1 MTMLDIALSYL
12 DKNLSVMPIW
22 SPFMVERRPSPK
34 YHQELKDKLVRNM
47 ELENPLPEEE
57 VERKHLTDQCKRP
70 ILYSWDEYKKRR
82 PTREEVTSWFTE
94 YPDANIA
101 IITGEVSGVIVM
113 DLDSSDAEKYANE
126 KGGFDGT
133 PRVVTG
139 RGSQVYLKRPEF
151 PVHNSSNRELKIDIR
166 GDGGYVVAPPSI
178 HGSGRQYRWMEDC
191 SILDVDP
198 EECPDWVIDFIK
210 HPPKKDVK
218 ETKPVAAVEANTNEP
233 VHKVEGNKFV
243 DILRNGTSTGD
254 RNQTA
259 ASLVGHLMKTV
270 KDANEVW
277 EIVSL
282 WNMKNS
288 PPLDQKELKKIFES
302 VRSLD
307 AKGKL
312 EIDSLLDNAN
322 KAAADYK
329 ERYVRI
335 PFGGQNLQNLECRM
349 NGGLAG
355 GRLYIIGG
363 IPSSGKTVL
372 TNNIADN
379 ICRNGFPVLFFSY
392 DDGRVELR
400 YRTLS
405 RFTGHS
411 IELFNVR
418 SLPDIKSFYSNTDIA
433 KIIKHKY
440 VVEQQITIEKW
451 EETIEAIHKKHG
463 AAPVIIIDYLR
474 KLKTD
479 SKSNDERLR
488 IDDML
493 SKLTGLAKKHNTPIV
508 AISELARDSYKSGQ
522 RLSIAS
528 FKETGMIEY
537 EASWLGILAAVEKD
551 ETGGYK
557 IKDNWETL
565 IEQDGKID
573 LIVYK
578 AKRGTGFTGNIHL
591 KLDKDKMTVSDRP
604 ENSKKKK
611 ESQFD

>member
-1 MTMLDIALSYL
+1 MFATRPASSERSDPVTFAPVARTMEARGS
-12 DKNLSVMPIW
+12 M
-22 SPFMVERRPSPK
+22 
-34 YHQELKDKLVRNM
+34 
-47 ELENPLPEEE
+47 PLP
-57 VERKHLTDQCKRP
+57 P
-70 ILYSWDEYKKRR
+70 IPQKK
-82 PTREEVTSWFTE
+82 TF
-94 YPDANIA
+94 
-101 IITGEVSGVIVM
+101 
-113 DLDSSDAEKYANE
+113 DS
-126 KGGFDGT
+126 
-133 PRVVTG
+133 
-139 RGSQVYLKRPEF
+139 
-151 PVHNSSNRELKIDIR
+151 
-166 GDGGYVVAPPSI
+166 
-178 HGSGRQYRWMEDC
+178 
-191 SILDVDP
+191 
-198 EECPDWVIDFIK
+198 
-210 HPPKKDVK
+210 VK
-218 ETKPVAAVEANTNEP
+218 
-233 VHKVEGNKFV
+233 
-243 DILRNGTSTGD
+243 
-254 RNQTA
+254 
-259 ASLVGHLMKTV
+259 
-270 KDANEVW
+270 
-277 EIVSL
+277 
-282 WNMKNS
+282 
-288 PPLDQKELKKIFES
+288 
-302 VRSLD
+302 SLD

-372 TNNIADN
+372 TNNVADN

-418 SLPDIKSFYSNTDIA
+418 SLPDIRSFFSNPD
-433 KIIKHKY
+433 IIKIVNLKY
-440 VVEQQITIEKW
+440 VVEQQIAIEKW
-451 EETIEAIHKKHG
+451 EETIESIIKKHG
-463 AAPVIIIDYLR
+463 TAPVIIIDYLR

-493 SKLTGLAKKHNTPIV
+493 SKLTTLAKKHNTPIV

-578 AKRGTGFTGNIHL
+578 AKRGTGFTGNIPL
-591 KLDKDKMTVSDRP
+591 ILDKDKMTVSDRP
-604 ENSKKKK
+604 ENPKKKKK
-611 ESQFD
+611 ETQFD